1 VKVRRWAAMRNRNT
15 PIDSIID
22 SYLLHGHDLAE
33 ATREF
38 YTENLVP
45 FAKWLRANDYDAV
58 LGDIDPNV
66 VNQYIAQRRMTSAY
80 TARAAAASL
89 KALAT
94 WLAKVGIHHDNGRS
108 VLADVRT
115 PKVPQD
121 VRRPLTPAQ
130 VELVIATAK
139 ATRYPERDHALVVLA
154 LDAGLRLGELCALS
168 LDDLNIRERFVT
180 IRGET
185 SKSKESHE
193 AAIGFETA
201 KALERYKQDFR
212 EENSDLPNG
221 TARLFLGLGGL
232 PMTVGGMGQIFRR
245 IQRRSGVRSF
255 MAHVCRHT
263 WATNF
268 RKYGSGDLLDL
279 KQQGGWRD
287 DKMLQRYSHQLP
299 LSERRRG
306 PSPMDALTRERKGGV
321 RQSQRESGVLRV
333 VKPEAHVG

>member
-1 VKVRRWAAMRNRNT
+1 M
-15 PIDSIID
+15 
-22 SYLLHGHDLAE
+22 
-33 ATREF
+33 
-38 YTENLVP
+38 
-45 FAKWLRANDYDAV
+45 
-58 LGDIDPNV
+58 LGDVDPNV
-66 VNQYIAQRRMTSAY
+66 VNQYIAQRRLTSVY

-89 KALAT
+89 KRLGT
-94 WLAKVGIHHDNGRS
+94 WLAEVGIQHDHGRS

-121 VRRPLTPAQ
+121 VRRPLTPAH
-130 VELVIATAK
+130 VELVLDTAK
-139 ATRYPERDHALVVLA
+139 ASRHPERDYALCYFSHF
-154 LDAGLRLGELCALS
+154 DAGLRLGELCALS
-168 LDDLNIRERFVT
+168 IDDLNLRERFVT

-185 SKSKESHE
+185 SKSQQRHE

-212 EENSDLPNG
+212 EESEDLTDG
-221 TARLFLGLGGL
+221 TDRLFLGLGGA
-232 PMTVGGMGQIFRR
+232 PMTIGGMGQIFRR
-245 IQRRSGVRSF
+245 IQRRSGVRGF

-279 KQQGGWRD
+279 KQQGGWHD

-321 RQSQRESGVLRV
+321 RRSQRESGVLRV
-333 VKPEAHVG
+333 VKPEARAG